1 MANKSNNKNS
11 KSNKTPTKSNKT
23 AHVLNLLAGDSH
35 EAAPKRQ
42 SHVAQSAGA
51 PAPMAPPPTA
61 AENEAVAESIRSALE
76 EDLLAELEAEP
87 VQAPAPVPVEEDFQP
102 FQPPA
107 AEAIP
112 APVEA
117 APPQPEP
124 QPAPVEAAPPQPEP
138 QPAPVE
144 AAPPQPEPQPAPV
157 EAAPPQPEPQ
167 PAPVEAAPPQPEPQS
182 PEQHDRMEEVTYL
195 NVMQALV
202 EDRVDKLMERFHMCT
217 CPRCRT
223 DVVALTL
230 SSLPAKYI
238 VVPESEGI
246 PMLSVYEGRYEAA
259 VTAQLMWA
267 CQKVSAHPRHAANS
281 DGSMRLGAPR
291 KSDG

>member
-11 KSNKTPTKSNKT
+11 KSNKT

-35 EAAPKRQ
+35 EPAPKRQ
-42 SHVAQSAGA
+42 SHVQSA
-51 PAPMAPPPTA
+51 PAPGPTA

-76 EDLLAELEAEP
+76 EDLMAELEAEP
-87 VQAPAPVPVEEDFQP
+87 APQPEEDFQP
-102 FQPPA
+102 FQP
-107 AEAIP
+107 EAVAPPEPEP
-112 APVEA
+112 AP
-117 APPQPEP
+117 APQPVLQSEPAPQPVPQPEP
-124 QPAPVEAAPPQPEP
+124 AISQPAPEPSP
-138 QPAPVE
+138 QPAP
-144 AAPPQPEPQPAPV
+144 QPEQAVPQPAPKL
-157 EAAPPQPEPQ
+157 ASPPEP
-167 PAPVEAAPPQPEPQS
+167 ER
-182 PEQHDRMEEVTYL
+182 HDLMEEVTYL

-202 EDRVDKLMERFHMCT
+202 EDRVDKCMQRFQMCS
-217 CPRCRT
+217 CNRCRT
-223 DVVALTL
+223 DVVALAL

-267 CQKVSAHPRHAANS
+267 CQKVSAHPRHSSNS

-291 KSDG
+291 KSDE

>member
-107 AEAIP
+107 AEAI
-112 APVEA
+112 
-117 APPQPEP
+117 
-124 QPAPVEAAPPQPEP
+124 
-138 QPAPVE
+138 
-144 AAPPQPEPQPAPV
+144 
-157 EAAPPQPEPQ
+157 

>member
-87 VQAPAPVPVEEDFQP
+87 VQAPASAPEEEDFQP

-107 AEAIP
+107 AEAI
-112 APVEA
+112 
-117 APPQPEP
+117 
-124 QPAPVEAAPPQPEP
+124 
-138 QPAPVE
+138 
-144 AAPPQPEPQPAPV
+144 PAPV